1 MRHHWWFPHKSHLL
15 LLLLLPLFIH
25 SRPTAVDFSEVT
37 IFELNDIICICIL
50 WSYLRY
56 ITIPLFD
63 QSYRLLSLLYKY
75 HFELELDTHAGTLMF
90 TELCLIEFY
99 AHSTPLLFHPRKRLR
114 SIVMSASV
122 CLFVRQDISGTCDET
137 QFSITYLF
145 YAWYPPLL

>member
-99 AHSTPLLFHPRKRLR
+99 AHSTQNR
-114 SIVMSASV
+114 SFRYAINFPCAT
-122 CLFVRQDISGTCDET
+122 LYHYYFTHESGYEV
-137 QFSITYLF
+137 L
-145 YAWYPPLL
+145 